1 MPSSPSL
8 FLFLSGTKKG
18 LFHSGLGALNPI
30 RRGMRSETDFA
41 DNQVSRTFKGGVSPP
56 FSMRASTD
64 GGGECRGA
72 NIRSSP
78 SEGVN
83 ASALAEGGTSAF
95 SWVADPS
102 SRLVVTATNSR
113 YFLRHLALVPFGEG
127 TMRRT
132 GSGWDRSFFRSSLTT
147 PTAPLPA

>member
-1 MPSSPSL
+1 
-8 FLFLSGTKKG
+8 
-18 LFHSGLGALNPI
+18 
-30 RRGMRSETDFA
+30 MRSETDFA
-41 DNQVSRTFKGGVSPP
+41 DNQVSRTFKGGETPP

-83 ASALAEGGTSAF
+83 ASNRAEGGTSAF

-102 SRLVVTATNSR
+102 SHLVVMATTGR
-113 YFLRHLALVPFGEG
+113 YFFHHLGLVPFGEG

-132 GSGWDRSFFRSSLTT
+132 GRD
-147 PTAPLPA
+147 

>member
-1 MPSSPSL
+1 
-8 FLFLSGTKKG
+8 
-18 LFHSGLGALNPI
+18 
-30 RRGMRSETDFA
+30 MRSETDFA
-41 DNQVSRTFKGGVSPP
+41 DNQVSRTFKGGETPP

-83 ASALAEGGTSAF
+83 ASNRAEGGTSAF

-102 SRLVVTATNSR
+102 IRLVVMATTSR
-113 YFLRHLALVPFGEG
+113 
-127 TMRRT
+127 
-132 GSGWDRSFFRSSLTT
+132 
-147 PTAPLPA
+147 